1 MSCRDSWTP
10 FAEAR
15 SRYHITM
22 KRKELTTKAVVDVL
36 KLLNLPG
43 IQFYDPVLKGKSMDD
58 VKYHLTVS

>member
-1 MSCRDSWTP
+1 MSCRDSWTL

-15 SRYHITM
+15 SRYITEIS
-22 KRKELTTKAVVDVL
+22 KELTAKAVIEVR